1 MIDGGIGG
9 ATTKTGL
16 AFEKEVDFQE
26 LILKI
31 QGYEFKDEK
40 DMAGRSLYFNGLTQL
55 FKHQTGIC
63 TTKTK
68 AIRHGCINRMVN

>member
-40 DMAGRSLYFNGLTQL
+40 DMAGRRFV
-55 FKHQTGIC
+55 F
-63 TTKTK
+63 
-68 AIRHGCINRMVN
+68 